1 MPLSELYRMA
11 RGKLDSSQ
19 DKNPS
24 CSTNLSF
31 VPENDFVELVW
42 ESGQISMQDQSSRA
56 RKIPACN
63 SLPSHCL
70 PSHTSKSRDKDTGN
84 GGTNSKM
91 GKFVAMDS
99 VLSEIPMSVPSGEMG
114 LNQDDEV
121 VPWLN
126 YPVDQSLLNEY
137 SDFLPELSGVTA
149 NETPI
154 HSNFASFDR
163 RSQSIRDSSTASLND
178 GAGFEQGNLSKVPRL
193 ADGEA
198 RPRTGTSQ
206 FCMLPS
212 QLCQTSSPY
221 FRSRILDNIGNSLGH
236 TSNHHAICGDSVGV
250 QTSDGGLPGIK
261 MQKQDPIPPNNTV
274 LMNFSHFSRPAA
286 LVKASLQNIGAMAS
300 IERIGSKEKRRA
312 ASISN
317 PADTILI
324 DSNIELQKERFSYCQ
339 PTIVPRKTDIKESE
353 AKSLD
358 EPVAAEPTDAICDE
372 NVLEND
378 KNPSQV
384 DGESASKGLPDSD
397 KAVEPVLAASSVCSG
412 NSVERVSDDPV
423 HNSKRKN
430 CDNEEIECAS
440 EDAEDESVGV
450 KKAIPARGGMG
461 SKRSRATEVHNLSER
476 RRRDRIN
483 EKMRALQELI
493 PNCNKV
499 DKASML
505 DEAIEYLKTLQL
517 QVQIMSMGAGLY
529 MPPMMLPT
537 GMLQMHAAHMAHFS
551 PMGVGMGLYMGSGM
565 PLPDMNAGS
574 STCPMVQVPPIPG
587 VPFSGPGPGPGPHMS
602 GLTALH
608 GMAGSNLHLFGLPGQ
623 GLPMSM
629 PRGPL
634 IPISGGHLMKS
645 AIGACGLVGP
655 ISSSSKDP
663 IQNINSQAA
672 QNTNVNSSMNQTP
685 TQCPTTNPS
694 FEQPAAVQ
702 DNGQASEITGCVPF
716 RSADGNEKLPDRSD
730 YF

>member
-1 MPLSELYRMA
+1 MPLSELYRKA
-11 RGKLDSSQ
+11 RGKRDSSQ

-24 CSTNLSF
+24 CSTGLSF

-42 ESGQISMQDQSSRA
+42 ENGQISIQGQSSRS

-70 PSHTSKSRDKDTGN
+70 PSHTPKSRDKDTGN

-114 LNQDDEV
+114 MNQDDEV

-126 YPVDQSLLNEY
+126 YPGDQSLQNEC
-137 SDFLPELSGVTA
+137 SDFLPELSRVTA
-149 NETPI
+149 NETPT

-163 RSQSIRDSSTASLND
+163 RSQSIRDFSTASIND

-198 RPRTGTSQ
+198 GPRTATAQ
-206 FCMLPS
+206 LCMLPS
-212 QLCQTSSPY
+212 QVCQTSLSY
-221 FRSRILDNIGNSLGH
+221 FRSRILENIGNSLGH
-236 TSNHHAICGDSVGV
+236 TSTHHGICGDSMGV
-250 QTSDGGLPGIK
+250 QTSDGGLPGNK
-261 MQKQDPIPPNNTV
+261 RQKQDPTPPCNNTV

-300 IERIGSKEKRRA
+300 IGSKEKGSA
-312 ASISN
+312 ASICN
-317 PADTILI
+317 PADTMLI
-324 DSNIELQKERFSYCQ
+324 DSNIELQEEKFSRCQ
-339 PTIVPRKTDIKESE
+339 PTMVPVKTDVIQSE

-358 EPVAAEPTDAICDE
+358 EMVAAEPTDAICEE
-372 NVLEND
+372 NVLKND

-384 DGESASKGLPDSD
+384 IGESASKGLLGGDN
-397 KAVEPVLAASSVCSG
+397 AVESVFAASSVCSG
-412 NSVERVSDDPV
+412 NIVERASDNPV
-423 HNSKRKN
+423 NNLKRKN
-430 CDNEEIECAS
+430 HDNEESECPS
-440 EDAEDESVGV
+440 EDAEEESVGV
-450 KKAIPARGGMG
+450 KKAVPARGGVG
-461 SKRSRATEVHNLSER
+461 SKRSRAAEVHNLSER

-517 QVQIMSMGAGLY
+517 QVLFMSMGAGLY

-537 GMLQMHAAHMAHFS
+537 GMLHMHGAHMAHFS
-551 PMGVGMGLYMGSGM
+551 PMGVGMGFGM
-565 PLPDMNAGS
+565 PLPDMNTGS
-574 STCPMVQVPPIPG
+574 STCPMVQVPPICG
-587 VPFSGPGPGPGPHMS
+587 TPFSDPGPHMS
-602 GLTALH
+602 GPTALH
-608 GMAGSNLHLFGLPGQ
+608 GMAGSNVHLFGLHGQ
-623 GLPMSM
+623 GFPMSM

-645 AIGACGLVGP
+645 TMGACGLVGP
-655 ISSSSKDP
+655 MDNMYSARATSSKDP
-663 IQNINSQAA
+663 LQNINSQAVR
-672 QNTNVNSSMNQTP
+672 NTNMNSSMNQTP
-685 TQCPTTNPS
+685 TQCPTTNQS
-694 FEQPAAVQ
+694 FEQPNAVRENVQ
-702 DNGQASEITGCVPF
+702 SSEITGSVPF
-716 RSADGNEKLPDRSD
+716 RSADGNEKLPDRL
-730 YF
+730 

>member
-1 MPLSELYRMA
+1 MPLSELYRIA
-11 RGKLDSSQ
+11 REKLDSSQ

-24 CSTNLSF
+24 CSTDPSF

-42 ESGQISMQDQSSRA
+42 ENGQISMQCQSSRA

-63 SLPSHCL
+63 SLPSHSL
-70 PSHTSKSRDKDTGN
+70 PSHTPKSRDKNTGN
-84 GGTNSKM
+84 GGTNTKM
-91 GKFVAMDS
+91 GKFGAMDS
-99 VLSEIPMSVPSGEMG
+99 VLSEIPMSVPSDEMS

-121 VPWLN
+121 MPWLN
-126 YPVDQSLLNEY
+126 YPVDQSLQNEY
-137 SDFLPELSGVTA
+137 SGFLPDLSGVTA
-149 NETPI
+149 NQTPTR
-154 HSNFASFDR
+154 SNFASFDR
-163 RSQSIRDSSTASLND
+163 RSQSIRDSSTVSLND
-178 GAGFEQGNLSKVPRL
+178 GAGFEQGNLSKIPRL

-198 RPRTGTSQ
+198 GHRTSTSQ
-206 FCMLPS
+206 LCMLPL
-212 QLCQTSSPY
+212 QLCQTSPPY
-221 FRSRILDNIGNSLGH
+221 FRSRILENIGNSLGH
-236 TSNHHAICGDSVGV
+236 TSTHHSICGDSMGD

-261 MQKQDPIPPNNTV
+261 MQKQDPVPPCNNTV

-286 LVKASLQNIGAMAS
+286 LVKASLQDIGAMAS
-300 IERIGSKEKRRA
+300 IERIGSKEKGSA

-317 PADTILI
+317 PADTMLI
-324 DSNIELQKERFSYCQ
+324 GSNIELQKEKFSHCQ
-339 PTIVPRKTDIKESE
+339 PTIVPMKTDIKESE

-358 EPVAAEPTDAICDE
+358 EPVTAEPTDAICEE
-372 NVLEND
+372 NVLKND
-378 KNPSQV
+378 QNHSQV
-384 DGESASKGLPDSD
+384 IGESASKRLSDSD

-412 NSVERVSDDPV
+412 NSVERASDDPV
-423 HNSKRKN
+423 HNLKRKN
-430 CDNEEIECAS
+430 CDNAESECPS
-440 EDAEDESVGV
+440 EDAEEESVGV
-450 KKAIPARGGMG
+450 KKAVPARGGTG
-461 SKRSRATEVHNLSER
+461 SKRSRAAEVHNLSER

-537 GMLQMHAAHMAHFS
+537 GMQHMHAAHLVHFS
-551 PMGVGMGLYMGSGM
+551 PMGVGMGMGFGM

-587 VPFSGPGPGPGPHMS
+587 TPFSGPVPHMS
-602 GLTALH
+602 GPTALH

-629 PRGPL
+629 PHAPL

-645 AIGACGLVGP
+645 AMGVSACGLVGP
-655 ISSSSKDP
+655 MDNMDPATASSSKDP
-663 IQNINSQAA
+663 VQNINSQAA
-672 QNTNVNSSMNQTP
+672 QNTNFNSSMNQTP
-685 TQCPTTNPS
+685 TQCPTTNQS

-702 DNGQASEITGCVPF
+702 ENGQSSEITGSEPF
-716 RSADGNEKLPDRSD
+716 
-730 YF
+730 